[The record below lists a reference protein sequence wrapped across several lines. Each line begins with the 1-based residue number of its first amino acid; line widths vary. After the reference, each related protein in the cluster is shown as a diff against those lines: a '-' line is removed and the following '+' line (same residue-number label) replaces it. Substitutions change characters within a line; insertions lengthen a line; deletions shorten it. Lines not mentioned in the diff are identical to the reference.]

1 MGYSFYPVEYDITPS
16 GLRYDA
22 VVIGAGISGSV
33 AAKILAEKGCDVLL
47 VDRATPPRDKACSGV
62 QLRYMEKLI
71 GEKIPGDVLCGNT
84 LNRVRLTTPSS
95 RHIEGRMGLL
105 NYWRRDF
112 DHWLNGLAADAGAD
126 TRWGAEVS
134 GLDPKDGSVTVT
146 TDSESIDAEYVVG
159 ADGLSP
165 GSFTRRRLMPDNFS
179 DKVTGA
185 SLNLYYTG
193 SSSLR
198 PDTLHLYYRRGL
210 SDLMY
215 SWLYYKDDLLV
226 IGTSGTERLSQ
237 YAEAFLETV
246 KKEFDLNGKEAGREG
261 FSTHC
266 NGGVFLG
273 RGRVLLAGDA
283 AGLLDLY
290 RGVGMDAAAQSGRL
304 AALSIADAL
313 EGGGDALQ
321 RYNHRGRR
329 LVSMIEENARKQEAR
344 YGSDEA
350 LEDSLSLGNIIKG
363 RATMLGAQIWNRF
376 RRPEEMRLLPP

>member
-1 MGYSFYPVEYDITPS
+1 
-16 GLRYDA
+16 LRYDA

-33 AAKILAEKGCDVLL
+33 SAKILAENGYNVLL

-71 GEKIPGDVLCGNT
+71 GEKIPRDVLCGNP
-84 LNRVRLTTPSS
+84 LNRVRLTTPSG
-95 RHIEGRMGLL
+95 RHIEGRMPLL

-112 DHWLNGLAADAGAD
+112 DHWLNMLAADAGAD

-134 GLDPKDGSVTVT
+134 GLDFKDGSVTVT
-146 TDSESIDAEYVVG
+146 IDSEPIDAECIVG

-165 GSFTRRRLMPDNFS
+165 SSFTRRRLLPSNFS

-185 SLNLYYTG
+185 SLNIYYEG
-193 SSSLR
+193 SSSVR
-198 PDTLHLYYRRGL
+198 SDTLYLYYRRGL

-226 IGTSGTERLSQ
+226 IGTSSTERLSH

-246 KKEFDLNGKEAGREG
+246 ETRFDLRGTEAGRDG

-266 NGGVFLG
+266 EGGVFLG
-273 RGRVLLAGDA
+273 RDRVLLAGDA

-290 RGVGMDAAAQSGRL
+290 RGVGMDAAALSGRL
-304 AALSIADAL
+304 AALSIMDAL
-313 EGGGDALQ
+313 EGREDALE
-321 RYNHRGRR
+321 RYKHRTRR

-344 YGSDEA
+344 YASDKA
-350 LEDSLSLGNIIKG
+350 LEDSLSLGSIIKG
-363 RATMLGAQIWNRF
+363 RVDMFWEQILNRL
-376 RRPEEMRLLPP
+376 RKPEEMKLLPP

>member
-1 MGYSFYPVEYDITPS
+1 
-16 GLRYDA
+16 LRYDA

-33 AAKILAEKGCDVLL
+33 AAKILAEKGRRVLL
-47 VDRATPPRDKACSGV
+47 MDRATPPRDKPCSGV

-84 LNRVRLTTPSS
+84 LNRVRLTTPSG
-95 RHIEGRMGLL
+95 RRVEGGMGLL

-112 DHWLNGLAADAGAD
+112 DHWLNGLAEDAGAD
-126 TRWGAEVS
+126 TRWGAEAS
-134 GLDPKDGSVTVT
+134 GLDPKDGSVT
-146 TDSESIDAEYVVG
+146 TDAGPIDTEYVVG
-159 ADGLSP
+159 ADGISP

-185 SLNLYYTG
+185 SLNLYYEG
-193 SSSLR
+193 SSSVR
-198 PDTLHLYYRRGL
+198 PDTLYLYYRRGL

-215 SWLYYKDDLLV
+215 SWLYLKDDLLV

-246 KKEFDLNGKEAGREG
+246 KKEFNLNGREAGREG

-290 RGVGMDAAAQSGRL
+290 RGVGMDAAALSGRL
-304 AALSIADAL
+304 AASSIAEAL
-313 EGGGDALQ
+313 EGGGDALE
-321 RYNHRGRR
+321 RYSHRARR

-350 LEDSLSLGNIIKG
+350 LEESLSPGNIIKG
-363 RATMLGAQIWNRF
+363 RAKMLGAQIWNRLS
-376 RRPEEMRLLPP
+376 RPEDMRLLPP

>member
-1 MGYSFYPVEYDITPS
+1 
-16 GLRYDA
+16 LRYDA

-33 AAKILAEKGCDVLL
+33 VAKTLAEKGCDVLL
-47 VDRATPPRDKACSGV
+47 VDRATPPRDKTCSGV

-71 GEKIPGDVLCGNT
+71 GEKIPKDVLCGNT
-84 LNRVRLTTPSS
+84 LNRVCLTTPSG
-95 RHIEGRMGLL
+95 RRIEGRMGLL
-105 NYWRRDF
+105 NYWRKDF

-126 TRWGAEVS
+126 TRWGVEAT

-146 TDSESIDAEYVVG
+146 LDSGPIDTKYIVG

-193 SSSLR
+193 SSSVR

-226 IGTSGTERLSQ
+226 IGTSSTERLSH

-246 KKEFDLNGKEAGREG
+246 KKGFDLNGKEAGREG

-266 NGGVFLG
+266 LGGVFLG

-290 RGVGMDAAAQSGRL
+290 RGVGMDAAALSSRL
-304 AALSIADAL
+304 AALSIIDAMEGEGDAL
-313 EGGGDALQ
+313 E
-321 RYNHRGRR
+321 RYNQRARR
-329 LVSMIEENARKQEAR
+329 LVYMIEMNARKQEAR

-363 RATMLGAQIWNRF
+363 RVGMFWAQIWNRLSK
-376 RRPEEMRLLPP
+376 PEEMRLLPP

>member
-1 MGYSFYPVEYDITPS
+1 M
-16 GLRYDA
+16 RYDA
-22 VVIGAGISGSV
+22 VIIGAGISGSV
-33 AAKILAEKGCDVLL
+33 AAKILAEKDCEVLL
-47 VDRATPPRDKACSGV
+47 IDRATPPRDKACSGV

-71 GEKIPGDVLCGNT
+71 GEKIPRNVLCGNT
-84 LNRVRLTTPSS
+84 LNRVCLTTPSG
-95 RHIEGRMGLL
+95 RRIEGSMGLL

-112 DHWLNGLAADAGAD
+112 DHWLNRLAIDAGAE
-126 TRWGAEVS
+126 TRWGAEVTD
-134 GLDPKDGSVTVT
+134 LDFKNGSFTVT
-146 TDSESIDAEYVVG
+146 TDSELIDSDYIIG

-193 SSSLR
+193 SSSVR

-215 SWLYYKDDLLV
+215 SWLYFKDDLLV
-226 IGTSGTERLSQ
+226 IGTSSTERLSH
-237 YAEAFLETV
+237 YSEAFLETV
-246 KKEFDLNGKEAGREG
+246 KERFDLNGTEARREG

-266 NGGVFLG
+266 QGGVFLG

-290 RGVGMDAAAQSGRL
+290 RGVGMDAAALSGRL
-304 AALSIADAL
+304 AALSIVDAL
-313 EGGGDALQ
+313 EGKGNALE
-321 RYNHRGRR
+321 RYKHRARR
-329 LVSMIEENARKQEAR
+329 LVSMIEENAKKQEAR

-350 LEDSLSLGNIIKG
+350 LEDSLSMGNITKG
-363 RATMLGAQIWNRF
+363 RVSMLWAQIWNRF
-376 RRPEEMRLLPP
+376 RKPEEMRLLPP

>member
-1 MGYSFYPVEYDITPS
+1 M
-16 GLRYDA
+16 RYDA

-33 AAKILAEKGCDVLL
+33 AAKILAEKGCDILL

-71 GEKIPGDVLCGNT
+71 GEKIPRDVLCGNT
-84 LNRVRLTTPSS
+84 LNRVRLTAPSG
-95 RHIEGRMGLL
+95 RHIEGRMRLL

-126 TRWGAEVS
+126 TRWGAEVM

-146 TDSESIDAEYVVG
+146 MDPEPIDAEYIVG

-193 SSSLR
+193 SSSVR

-226 IGTSGTERLSQ
+226 IGTSSTERLSQ
-237 YAEAFLETV
+237 HAEAFLETV
-246 KKEFDLNGKEAGREG
+246 KKKFDLNGKEAGREG

-266 NGGVFLG
+266 LGGVFLG
-273 RGRVLLAGDA
+273 RDRVLLAGDA

-290 RGVGMDAAAQSGRL
+290 RGVGMDAAALSGRL
-304 AALSIADAL
+304 AALSIIDAL
-313 EGGGDALQ
+313 EGEGDALE
-321 RYNHRGRR
+321 RYNHRARR
-329 LVSMIEENARKQEAR
+329 LVSMIEDNARKQEAR
-344 YGSDEA
+344 YRSDEA

-363 RATMLGAQIWNRF
+363 RVMMFGAQIWNRL
-376 RRPEEMRLLPP
+376 RKPEEIQLLPP

>member
-1 MGYSFYPVEYDITPS
+1 M
-16 GLRYDA
+16 RYDA

-33 AAKILAEKGCDVLL
+33 AAKILADKGCDVLL

-62 QLRYMEKLI
+62 QLRYMKKLI
-71 GEKIPGDVLCGNT
+71 GEKIPRDVLCGNT
-84 LNRVRLTTPSS
+84 LNRVRLTAPSG
-95 RHIEGRMGLL
+95 RHIEGRMRLL

-146 TDSESIDAEYVVG
+146 MDPEPIDAEYIVG

-165 GSFTRRRLMPDNFS
+165 GSFTRRRLMPDNFN

-193 SSSLR
+193 SSSVR

-226 IGTSGTERLSQ
+226 IGTSSTERLSQ

-246 KKEFDLNGKEAGREG
+246 KKKFDLNGKEAGREG

-266 NGGVFLG
+266 LGGVFLG
-273 RGRVLLAGDA
+273 RDRVLLAGDA

-290 RGVGMDAAAQSGRL
+290 RGVGMDAAALSGRL
-304 AALSIADAL
+304 AALSIIDAL
-313 EGGGDALQ
+313 EGKGDALE
-321 RYNHRGRR
+321 RYNHRARR
-329 LVSMIEENARKQEAR
+329 LVSMIEDNARKQEAR
-344 YGSDEA
+344 YRSDEA

-363 RATMLGAQIWNRF
+363 RVTMFGAQIWNRL
-376 RRPEEMRLLPP
+376 RKPEEIQLLPP